1 MASNDPLPNTQVVVE
16 PKAKKTYKTKMK
28 EEKNI
33 AMKEQVIIAQTMVGG
48 EASWWEDLKFKGI
61 GGRGGTTCSTKIQKT
76 KVGWRGFEQNKGP
89 WKDSLPCQAKE
100 RNGQGERGSTNKNSH
115 NSPKA

>member
-48 EASWWEDLKFKGI
+48 EAS
-61 GGRGGTTCSTKIQKT
+61 
-76 KVGWRGFEQNKGP
+76 
-89 WKDSLPCQAKE
+89 
-100 RNGQGERGSTNKNSH
+100 
-115 NSPKA
+115 